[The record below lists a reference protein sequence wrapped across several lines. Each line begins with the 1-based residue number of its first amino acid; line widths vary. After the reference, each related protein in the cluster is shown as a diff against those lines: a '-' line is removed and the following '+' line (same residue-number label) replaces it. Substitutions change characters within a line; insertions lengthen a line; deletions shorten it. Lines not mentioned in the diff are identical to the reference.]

1 MKYMKTIIK
10 LIGLL
15 LLTGLVLGLSSCED
29 FLNRPTEDGYTVST
43 FYQNDEQ
50 CLQAVNPIYNSPW
63 HDFSRAFFKIGEVQ
77 SGNYYWTGPY
87 QDFTLT
93 SSNEDLANM
102 SASLWSVNAYC
113 NSIIEN
119 INLYAGPQTT
129 EAGRNMA
136 KGEALVWKAMAY
148 FFMVRIWGEVPII
161 HNNSA
166 EIATGNYNKL
176 YKATTENLYD
186 YIIMTLEKAIEWL
199 PARPGAPGRMDKYS
213 AYGLLAKVYLTK
225 SGLGQTG
232 TRHQEDLDKAAEY
245 ALKVINESG
254 RVLVPVYSD
263 IFRLKNNLASESLI
277 AWRWT
282 VAPQWTASNAMQP
295 DLCLAGFDDFGGW
308 GGWNGPSVD
317 LQDAFGEDALNLTQ
331 RRNGDARRKATMMM
345 YGDKYEYFWADRGG
359 FDWTAFQLGRESFD
373 SPTGANAVKHLV
385 GDNYDHIQG
394 TGVGIG
400 EMKTSLATHLLRL
413 ADVYLI
419 YAEAVL
425 GNNASTTDT
434 KALAVFNAVRTRAGV
449 STKTSIT
456 FDDIWKERRL
466 ELACEGD
473 FWYDFVRLHYYK
485 PDEALNILKAQRRKT
500 YVGLNDYYKAGN
512 GTIIIGGDGK
522 PTPRYNTDMADLNIT
537 HDKFFAPFPDTDLA
551 MNPNLREAPVEYDL
565 SGYTY

>member
-1 MKYMKTIIK
+1 
-10 LIGLL
+10 
-15 LLTGLVLGLSSCED
+15 
-29 FLNRPTEDGYTVST
+29 
-43 FYQNDEQ
+43 
-50 CLQAVNPIYNSPW
+50 
-63 HDFSRAFFKIGEVQ
+63 
-77 SGNYYWTGPY
+77 
-87 QDFTLT
+87 
-93 SSNEDLANM
+93 
-102 SASLWSVNAYC
+102 
-113 NSIIEN
+113 
-119 INLYAGPQTT
+119 
-129 EAGRNMA
+129 
-136 KGEALVWKAMAY
+136 
-148 FFMVRIWGEVPII
+148 
-161 HNNSA
+161 
-166 EIATGNYNKL
+166 
-176 YKATTENLYD
+176 
-186 YIIMTLEKAIEWL
+186 
-199 PARPGAPGRMDKYS
+199 
-213 AYGLLAKVYLTK
+213 
-225 SGLGQTG
+225 
-232 TRHQEDLDKAAEY
+232 
-245 ALKVINESG
+245 
-254 RVLVPVYSD
+254 
-263 IFRLKNNLASESLI
+263 LI